1 MTAADTALRR
11 RILAAAVDLF
21 ADHGYDATS
30 VSQVINRAGV
40 AKGGF
45 YHHFAS
51 KKELLY
57 AVYGDLIQRQLEGL
71 ERILA
76 QRMPPAETL
85 RALIM
90 DLVETTA
97 ASTRE
102 ALVFSRELSQLG
114 NRRIVQMRGQ
124 RRRYHNAL
132 IKLVDAAQ
140 QRGQFSPVASP
151 EIVVYMIFGVVNEL
165 PRWYRPAGRVR
176 PEQIGTEIA
185 DLVLAGL
192 HAGESESPL
201 SDWSGADR
209 TGAAATGRSA
219 LR

>member
-1 MTAADTALRR
+1 VTAADTAVRR

-21 ADHGYDATS
+21 AEHGYDATS

-51 KKELLY
+51 KDDLLY
-57 AVYGDLIQRQLEGL
+57 AVYGDLIDRQLEGM

-76 QRMPPAETL
+76 QRMPPAQTL

-97 ASTRE
+97 GSARE

-114 NRRIVQMRGQ
+114 NRRIVQMRSK
-124 RRRYHNAL
+124 RRRYHNAV
-132 IKLVDAAQ
+132 ITLVDDAQ
-140 QRGQFSPVASP
+140 GRGQFSPVASP
-151 EIVVYMIFGVVNEL
+151 ETVAFTIFGMVNEM

-192 HAGESESPL
+192 STGQAG
-201 SDWSGADR
+201 D
-209 TGAAATGRSA
+209 
-219 LR
+219 

>member
-1 MTAADTALRR
+1 MSATDTAVRR

-21 ADHGYDATS
+21 AEHGYDATS

-51 KKELLY
+51 KDDLLY
-57 AVYGDLIQRQLEGL
+57 AVYGDLIERQLEGMQ
-71 ERILA
+71 RILA
-76 QRMPPAETL
+76 QRMPPAQTL

-97 ASTRE
+97 GSVRE

-114 NRRIVQMRGQ
+114 NRRIVQMRSQ
-124 RRRYHNAL
+124 RRRYQNAV
-132 IKLVDAAQ
+132 IKLVDDAQ
-140 QRGQFSPVASP
+140 LRGQFSAVASP
-151 EIVVYMIFGVVNEL
+151 ETIAFTIFGVVNEM
-165 PRWYRPAGRVR
+165 PRWYRPTGRMR

-192 HAGESESPL
+192 STGEAGS
-201 SDWSGADR
+201 
-209 TGAAATGRSA
+209 
-219 LR
+219 

>member
-1 MTAADTALRR
+1 VTATNTAVRR

-21 ADHGYDATS
+21 AEHGYDATS

-51 KKELLY
+51 KDELLY
-57 AVYGDLIQRQLEGL
+57 AVYGDLIQRQLEGM

-76 QRMPPAETL
+76 QPMPPAQAL

-97 ASTRE
+97 VSARE

-114 NRRIVQMRGQ
+114 NRRIVQMRSQ
-124 RRRYHNAL
+124 RRRYQNAV
-132 IKLVDAAQ
+132 IKLVDDAQ
-140 QRGQFSPVASP
+140 QRGQFSSVASP
-151 EIVVYMIFGVVNEL
+151 ETIAFTIFGVVNEM
-165 PRWYRPAGRVR
+165 PRWYRPAGRMR

-192 HAGESESPL
+192 STGEAG
-201 SDWSGADR
+201 G
-209 TGAAATGRSA
+209 
-219 LR
+219 

>member
-1 MTAADTALRR
+1 MTTADTEVRR
-11 RILAAAVDLF
+11 RILSAAVDLF

-30 VSQVINRAGV
+30 VSQVITRAGV

-51 KKELLY
+51 KDELLY
-57 AVYGDLIQRQLEGL
+57 AVYGELINRQLEGL

-76 QRMPPAETL
+76 LRRPPAETL
-85 RALIM
+85 RLLIM

-97 ASTRE
+97 ASARE

-114 NRRIVQMRGQ
+114 NARIVQMRSK
-124 RRRYHNAL
+124 RRKYHNAM
-132 IKLVDAAQ
+132 IKLVREAQ
-140 QRGQFSPVASP
+140 ERGQFSPVASP
-151 EIVVYMIFGVVNEL
+151 EIVTFTIFGVINEM
-165 PRWYRPAGRVR
+165 PRWYRPAGRMR

-192 HAGESESPL
+192 HAEE
-201 SDWSGADR
+201 DHR
-209 TGAAATGRSA
+209 
-219 LR
+219 

>member
-1 MTAADTALRR
+1 MTAADTAVRR

-21 ADHGYDATS
+21 AEHGYDATS

-45 YHHFAS
+45 YHHFRS
-51 KKELLY
+51 KDDLLY
-57 AVYGDLIQRQLEGL
+57 AVYGDLIERQLDGM

-76 QRMPPAETL
+76 QRMPPVQTL

-97 ASTRE
+97 GSARE
-102 ALVFSRELSQLG
+102 ALVFSRELAQLG
-114 NRRIVQMRGQ
+114 NRRIVQMRSQ
-124 RRRYHNAL
+124 RRRYHNAV
-132 IKLVDAAQ
+132 IKLVDDAQ
-140 QRGQFSPVASP
+140 GRGQFSSVASP
-151 EIVVYMIFGVVNEL
+151 ETVAFTIFGVVHEI

-192 HAGESESPL
+192 STGQAGS
-201 SDWSGADR
+201 
-209 TGAAATGRSA
+209 
-219 LR
+219 

>member
-1 MTAADTALRR
+1 MTTADTEVRR
-11 RILAAAVDLF
+11 RILSAAVDLF

-30 VSQVINRAGV
+30 VSQVITRAGV

-51 KKELLY
+51 KDELLY
-57 AVYGDLIQRQLEGL
+57 AVYGELINRQLEGL

-76 QRMPPAETL
+76 LRRPPAETL
-85 RALIM
+85 RLLIM

-97 ASTRE
+97 ASARE

-114 NRRIVQMRGQ
+114 NARIVQMRSK
-124 RRRYHNAL
+124 RRKYHNAM
-132 IKLVDAAQ
+132 IKLVREAQ
-140 QRGQFSPVASP
+140 ERGQFSPVASP
-151 EIVVYMIFGVVNEL
+151 EIVTFTIFGVINEM
-165 PRWYRPAGRVR
+165 PRWYRPAGRMR

-192 HAGESESPL
+192 HAAE
-201 SDWSGADR
+201 DHR
-209 TGAAATGRSA
+209 
-219 LR
+219 

>member
-1 MTAADTALRR
+1 VTATVPADTDLRR

-30 VSQVINRAGV
+30 VSQVITRAGV

-51 KKELLY
+51 KDELLY
-57 AVYGDLIQRQLEGL
+57 AVYGELIARQLEGM

-76 QRMPPAETL
+76 AGKSPGETL
-85 RALIM
+85 RLLIL

-97 ASTRE
+97 ASARE

-114 NRRIVQMRGQ
+114 NRRIMQMRSQ
-124 RRRYHNAL
+124 RRKYHNAV
-132 IKLVDAAQ
+132 IRLVREAQ
-140 QRGQFSPVASP
+140 ERGQFSPVASP
-151 EIVVYMIFGVVNEL
+151 EIVTFTIFGIINEM
-165 PRWYRPAGRVR
+165 PRWYRPAGRMR
-176 PEQIGTEIA
+176 PEQIATEIA

-192 HAGESESPL
+192 HAEET
-201 SDWSGADR
+201 DI
-209 TGAAATGRSA
+209 
-219 LR
+219 

>member
-1 MTAADTALRR
+1 VTSADTELRR
-11 RILAAAVDLF
+11 RILSAAVDLF

-51 KKELLY
+51 KDELLY
-57 AVYGDLIQRQLEGL
+57 AVYGELINRQLEGM

-76 QRMPPAETL
+76 EKLSPAETL
-85 RALIM
+85 RRLIM

-97 ASTRE
+97 TSARE

-114 NRRIVQMRGQ
+114 NSRIMQMRSQ
-124 RRRYHNAL
+124 RRKYHNAV
-132 IKLVDAAQ
+132 IKLVREAQ
-140 QRGQFSPVASP
+140 ERGQFSPVASP
-151 EIVVYMIFGVVNEL
+151 EIVTFTIFGIINEM
-165 PRWYRPAGRVR
+165 PRWYRPAGRMR

-192 HAGESESPL
+192 HAEETDL
-201 SDWSGADR
+201 
-209 TGAAATGRSA
+209 
-219 LR
+219 

>member
-1 MTAADTALRR
+1 MTAADTAVRR

-21 ADHGYDATS
+21 AEHGYDATS

-45 YHHFAS
+45 YHHFRS
-51 KKELLY
+51 KDDLLY
-57 AVYGDLIQRQLEGL
+57 AVYGDLIERQLDGM

-76 QRMPPAETL
+76 QRMPPVQTL

-97 ASTRE
+97 RSARE
-102 ALVFSRELSQLG
+102 ALVFSRELAQLG
-114 NRRIVQMRGQ
+114 NRRIVQMRSQ
-124 RRRYHNAL
+124 RRRYHNAV
-132 IKLVDAAQ
+132 IKLVDDAQ
-140 QRGQFSPVASP
+140 GRGQFSSVASP
-151 EIVVYMIFGVVNEL
+151 ETVAFTIFGVVNEI

-192 HAGESESPL
+192 STGQAGS
-201 SDWSGADR
+201 
-209 TGAAATGRSA
+209 
-219 LR
+219 

>member
-1 MTAADTALRR
+1 VSAANTAVRQ

-21 ADHGYDATS
+21 AEHGYDATS

-51 KKELLY
+51 KDDLLY
-57 AVYGDLIQRQLEGL
+57 AVYGDLIERQLEGM

-76 QRMPPAETL
+76 QRMQPAQTL

-97 ASTRE
+97 GSVRE

-114 NRRIVQMRGQ
+114 NRRIVQMRSQ
-124 RRRYHNAL
+124 RRRYQNAV
-132 IKLVDAAQ
+132 IKLVDDAQ
-140 QRGQFSPVASP
+140 QRGQFSALASP
-151 EIVVYMIFGVVNEL
+151 ETVAFTIFGVVNEM
-165 PRWYRPAGRVR
+165 PRWYRPAGRTR

-192 HAGESESPL
+192 S
-201 SDWSGADR
+201 
-209 TGAAATGRSA
+209 TGQVVG
-219 LR
+219 

>member
-1 MTAADTALRR
+1 MAAADTAVRR

-30 VSQVINRAGV
+30 VSQVITRAGV
-40 AKGGF
+40 TKGGF

-51 KKELLY
+51 KDQLLY
-57 AVYGDLIQRQLEGL
+57 AVYGDLIQRQLEGM
-71 ERILA
+71 ERIVA
-76 QRMPPAETL
+76 QGMPPAETL

-97 ASTRE
+97 ASARE

-114 NRRIVQMRGQ
+114 NRRIVQMRSQ
-124 RRRYHNAL
+124 RRRYHHAV
-132 IKLVDAAQ
+132 IKLVDEAQ
-140 QRGQFSPVASP
+140 QRGQFSSVASP
-151 EIVVYMIFGVVNEL
+151 EIVAYMIFGVVNEL

-192 HAGESESPL
+192 HARDAETEL
-201 SDWSGADR
+201 SGWSGAAF
-209 TGAAATGRSA
+209 T
-219 LR
+219 

>member
-1 MTAADTALRR
+1 MSGTDTAVRR

-21 ADHGYDATS
+21 AEHGYDATS

-51 KKELLY
+51 KDDLLY
-57 AVYGDLIQRQLEGL
+57 AVYGDLIERQLDGMQ
-71 ERILA
+71 RILG
-76 QRMPPAETL
+76 QRMPPAQTL

-97 ASTRE
+97 GSVRE

-114 NRRIVQMRGQ
+114 NRRIVQMRSQ
-124 RRRYHNAL
+124 RRRYQNAV
-132 IKLVDAAQ
+132 IKLVDDAQ

-151 EIVVYMIFGVVNEL
+151 ETIAFTIFGVVNEM
-165 PRWYRPAGRVR
+165 PRWYRPTGRMR

-192 HAGESESPL
+192 STGEAGS
-201 SDWSGADR
+201 
-209 TGAAATGRSA
+209 
-219 LR
+219 